1 MSAVLTPG
9 RAAALPDRSPRCRA
23 RPIAETT
30 AIDANRAWEIDRAL
44 MLERS
49 ERRAW
54 WVAIAG
60 LVLGLIGIAAVF
72 VQGPLR
78 RVVEIPI
85 VVDRVTGEATI
96 QQRLSVETIPPM
108 EALDKH
114 NLATFVR
121 AREGYSWMFLQR
133 DFDQVARMAVP
144 AVFADYNR
152 QFEGDGALQKKIGAS
167 RGLAHQ
173 HRRRA
178 PGRRPGAAATSGE
191 ATVTYDKVV
200 RLTDRNLPEVTTRH
214 VASVV
219 YQYQPK
225 VLAKERDRLENPFG
239 FVVTAYR
246 SDPEINTRRAG
257 SQAMKRPTV
266 RWLALRALRALLGR
280 AAAGAHRSRRPAP
293 ARSGLRPARRG
304 HRAGQ
309 ARRGDARGA
318 RRRRV
323 DHRGRR
329 RLGWRLHQGRRR
341 LVRRRAAGWAQPL
354 RQGQE
359 HGQRRRTTWPWS
371 PTGARTPSASWCWP
385 TAIRKPPVYRL
396 VVKAPAARTGRLGA
410 PRAARRRAAARR
422 CRPCHRLRRRRK
434 WSPSA
439 CRPSRR

>member
-9 RAAALPDRSPRCRA
+9 RAAALPDRSREHGLTA
-23 RPIAETT
+23 AETT
-30 AIDANRAWEIDRAL
+30 ATDANRAWEVDRAL

-54 WVAIAG
+54 WTAIAG
-60 LVLGLIGIAAVF
+60 LVLGLIAIAAVF

-85 VVDRVTGEATI
+85 IVDRVTGEATI
-96 QQRLSVETIPPM
+96 QQRLAVETIPPM

-152 QFEGDGALQKKIGAS
+152 QFEGDGALQKKIGAAEDWRINVIS
-167 RGLAHQ
+167 VRLAASG
-173 HRRRA
+173 RA
-178 PGRRPGAAATSGE
+178 GNQGE

-214 VASVV
+214 VASIV

-246 SDPEINTRRAG
+246 SDPEINTVA
-257 SQAMKRPTV
+257 S
-266 RWLALRALRALLGR
+266 
-280 AAAGAHRSRRPAP
+280 GA
-293 ARSGLRPARRG
+293 
-304 HRAGQ
+304 
-309 ARRGDARGA
+309 
-318 RRRRV
+318 
-323 DHRGRR
+323 
-329 RLGWRLHQGRRR
+329 
-341 LVRRRAAGWAQPL
+341 
-354 RQGQE
+354 
-359 HGQRRRTTWPWS
+359 
-371 PTGARTPSASWCWP
+371 
-385 TAIRKPPVYRL
+385 KP
-396 VVKAPAARTGRLGA
+396 
-410 PRAARRRAAARR
+410 
-422 CRPCHRLRRRRK
+422 
-434 WSPSA
+434 
-439 CRPSRR
+439 

>member
-9 RAAALPDRSPRCRA
+9 RAAALPDRSRDTGKA
-23 RPIAETT
+23 AAETT
-30 AIDANRAWEIDRAL
+30 AIAANRAWEVDRAL

-60 LVLGLIGIAAVF
+60 LALGLIGIAAVF

-96 QQRLSVETIPPM
+96 QQRLAVETIPPM

-144 AVFADYNR
+144 AIFADYGR
-152 QFEGDGALQKKIGAS
+152 LFEGEAALHK
-167 RGLAHQ
+167 RL
-173 HRRRA
+173 
-178 PGRRPGAAATSGE
+178 GAAEDWRIQIVGVRLMASGRSGNRGE

-219 YQYQPK
+219 FQYQPK

-246 SDPEINTRRAG
+246 SDPEINTAV
-257 SQAMKRPTV
+257 P
-266 RWLALRALRALLGR
+266 
-280 AAAGAHRSRRPAP
+280 GA
-293 ARSGLRPARRG
+293 
-304 HRAGQ
+304 
-309 ARRGDARGA
+309 
-318 RRRRV
+318 
-323 DHRGRR
+323 
-329 RLGWRLHQGRRR
+329 
-341 LVRRRAAGWAQPL
+341 
-354 RQGQE
+354 
-359 HGQRRRTTWPWS
+359 
-371 PTGARTPSASWCWP
+371 
-385 TAIRKPPVYRL
+385 KP
-396 VVKAPAARTGRLGA
+396 
-410 PRAARRRAAARR
+410 
-422 CRPCHRLRRRRK
+422 
-434 WSPSA
+434 
-439 CRPSRR
+439 

>member
-9 RAAALPDRSPRCRA
+9 RAAALPDRPYTKDSDPGTA
-23 RPIAETT
+23 AAETT
-30 AIDANRAWEIDRAL
+30 TIDANRSWEVDRAL

-54 WVAIAG
+54 YVAIAG

-85 VVDRVTGEATI
+85 VVDRVTGETTV

-114 NLATFVR
+114 NLANFVR

-152 QFEGDGALQKKIGAS
+152 QFEGDGALQKKIGAAEDW
-167 RGLAHQ
+167 RINVIGVRLAASG
-173 HRRRA
+173 RA
-178 PGRRPGAAATSGE
+178 GNKGE

-214 VASVV
+214 VASIV

-225 VLAKERDRLENPFG
+225 VLAKERDRVENPFG

-246 SDPEINTRRAG
+246 SDPEINTAV
-257 SQAMKRPTV
+257 P
-266 RWLALRALRALLGR
+266 
-280 AAAGAHRSRRPAP
+280 GA
-293 ARSGLRPARRG
+293 
-304 HRAGQ
+304 
-309 ARRGDARGA
+309 
-318 RRRRV
+318 
-323 DHRGRR
+323 
-329 RLGWRLHQGRRR
+329 
-341 LVRRRAAGWAQPL
+341 
-354 RQGQE
+354 
-359 HGQRRRTTWPWS
+359 
-371 PTGARTPSASWCWP
+371 
-385 TAIRKPPVYRL
+385 KP
-396 VVKAPAARTGRLGA
+396 
-410 PRAARRRAAARR
+410 
-422 CRPCHRLRRRRK
+422 
-434 WSPSA
+434 
-439 CRPSRR
+439 

>member
-9 RAAALPDRSPRCRA
+9 RAAALPDRSRDH
-23 RPIAETT
+23 RPAAAETT
-30 AIDANRAWEIDRAL
+30 TIDANRAWEIDRAL

-96 QQRLSVETIPPM
+96 QQRQSVETIPPM

-114 NLATFVR
+114 NLANFVR

-152 QFEGDGALQKKIGAS
+152 QFEGDGALQKKIGAAEDW
-167 RGLAHQ
+167 RINVIGVRLAASG
-173 HRRRA
+173 RA
-178 PGRRPGAAATSGE
+178 GNKGE

-246 SDPEINTRRAG
+246 SDPEINT
-257 SQAMKRPTV
+257 
-266 RWLALRALRALLGR
+266 
-280 AAAGAHRSRRPAP
+280 AA
-293 ARSGLRPARRG
+293 
-304 HRAGQ
+304 
-309 ARRGDARGA
+309 
-318 RRRRV
+318 
-323 DHRGRR
+323 
-329 RLGWRLHQGRRR
+329 
-341 LVRRRAAGWAQPL
+341 
-354 RQGQE
+354 
-359 HGQRRRTTWPWS
+359 
-371 PTGARTPSASWCWP
+371 TGA
-385 TAIRKPPVYRL
+385 KP
-396 VVKAPAARTGRLGA
+396 
-410 PRAARRRAAARR
+410 
-422 CRPCHRLRRRRK
+422 
-434 WSPSA
+434 
-439 CRPSRR
+439 